1 MRLLI
6 YCINYSPELTGIGK
20 YTGEMA
26 PWLAKKNV
34 NVRVVTAPPYYPNW
48 RVSGEYKNRYSCK
61 VIDDVDVLRCP
72 LFVPQS
78 PSTFTRLVHLAS
90 FSLSSFLPMLGQVFW
105 RPNVVVVIAP
115 SLFCAPVGLMISA
128 LCGAKTVLHIQD
140 YELDAMF
147 GLNMMK
153 NTGGRM
159 MRLAAFVER
168 WLLRRFDRVSTI
180 SFSMMRR
187 AQEKGADE
195 SRIMHTP
202 NWVDTDFV
210 APSISG
216 ARYRALFGFTSDH
229 KIVLYSGNIGE
240 KQGLSM
246 VLEAAALYVNRSD
259 VQFVIVGNG
268 VQREKLVG
276 LSEKLKL
283 TNVHFSNLVPYEDLP
298 DLLAMADVHLVVQRK
313 GAADVVLPSKLTSI
327 LSLGGH
333 ALITAEQDTE
343 LALLVERYPGIACL
357 VKPEDLSAFVAGL
370 DVLLST
376 DTRIVNDVARDY
388 AVEKLAKDAV
398 LTEFLAHLSTL
409 AGAHEFRRDH

>member
-1 MRLLI
+1 VILKVLI
-6 YCINYSPELTGIGK
+6 YGINYAPELTGIGK

-48 RVSGEYKNRYSCK
+48 SVSGEYKNRYSCK
-61 VIDDVDVLRCP
+61 VIDDVDVIRCP
-72 LFVPQS
+72 LYVPLS
-78 PSTFTRLVHLAS
+78 PRTFTRLLHLAS
-90 FSLSSFLPMLGQVFW
+90 FSLSSIVPMLGQLFW

-115 SLFCAPVGLMISA
+115 SLFCAPVGLLVGA

-159 MRLAAFVER
+159 MKLATSVER

-187 AQEKGADE
+187 AQEKGVDE
-195 SRIMHTP
+195 SKIMHTP

-216 ARYRALFGFTSDH
+216 ARYRELFGFTSDH

-246 VLEAAALYVNRSD
+246 VLEAAALYMNNSQ

-268 VQREKLVG
+268 VQREELVG

-298 DLLAMADVHLVVQRK
+298 ELLAMADVHLVVQRK

-343 LALLVERYPGIACL
+343 LALLIERYPGIACL
-357 VKPEDLSAFVAGL
+357 VEPEDLSAFVGGL
-370 DVLLST
+370 DLLLGEE
-376 DTRIVNDVARDY
+376 TRAVNKVARDY
-388 AVEKLAKDAV
+388 AVDKLARDAV
-398 LTEFLAHLSTL
+398 LTDFLAHISGLSQV
-409 AGAHEFRRDH
+409 